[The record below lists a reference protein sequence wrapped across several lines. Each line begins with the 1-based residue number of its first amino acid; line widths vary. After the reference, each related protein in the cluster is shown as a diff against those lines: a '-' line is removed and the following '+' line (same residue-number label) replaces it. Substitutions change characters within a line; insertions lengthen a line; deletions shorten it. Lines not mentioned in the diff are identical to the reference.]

1 MRTWILTITTIALAS
16 AASAAHLPLAE
27 TLPTDQRI
35 AECQKAVAA
44 APGNPAALEDLA
56 AAYLQKM
63 RETTDFSYVNRAEK
77 LVAQALERKPGDLEA
92 LILTNQIELNRHHFK
107 QVVDNTD
114 ALVKT
119 VPGDA
124 RLWGMMGDSLM
135 EIGDYDRAEKAYGEM
150 LRLRPGLSSY
160 NRVAWFRFVTGDPE
174 GAIYA
179 MRLAVHVAGAVPENL
194 AWCLVDLGN
203 MYFKTGKLAEA
214 EANFNAALEVF
225 PHYHPAFAGLGRVE
239 SARHQTAEAIADF
252 GRAQAIVP
260 LPDYEGALRDL
271 YLEQGKTVEAR
282 QQEALLDVVDRLA
295 RANFENTDRN
305 LAIVLADEQRQLGRA
320 LELAQNELNFRRDVY
335 TYDALA
341 WVLYRNG
348 RCADAKEAMTKAMV
362 QHTPE
367 PGFAKHAAA
376 IGACK

>member
-1 MRTWILTITTIALAS
+1 MRAAIVTFALLP
-16 AASAAHLPLAE
+16 AAFAAHL
-27 TLPTDQRI
+27 TNTDRLPTDQRI

-44 APGNPAALEDLA
+44 EPGSPAALEDLA

-63 RETTDFSYVNRAEK
+63 RETTDFSYVDRAEK
-77 LVAQALERKPGDLEA
+77 LVAQALSRQPGDLEA
-92 LILTNQIELNRHHFK
+92 LVLQNQIELNRHHFK
-107 QVVDNTD
+107 QVVDNTRS
-114 ALVKT
+114 LVRT
-119 VPGDA
+119 HSGEP

-135 EIGDYDRAEKAYGEM
+135 EIGDYDAAADAYEQM

-160 NRVAWFRFVTGDPE
+160 NRVAWYRFVTGDPE

-179 MRLAVHVAGAVPENL
+179 MRQAVHAAGAVPENL

-214 EANFNAALEVF
+214 EANFQAALQVF
-225 PHYHPAFAGLGRVE
+225 PHYHPAFAGMGRVQA
-239 SARHQTAEAIADF
+239 ARGQTADAIASYT
-252 GRAQAIVP
+252 RAQSIVP
-260 LPDYEGALRDL
+260 LPDYTGALRDL
-271 YLEQGKTVEAR
+271 YLQQRNTTQAR
-282 QQEALLDVVDRLA
+282 RQEALLDVVDKLA

-305 LAIVLADEQRQLGRA
+305 LAIVLADEQRHLDRA
-320 LELAQNELNFRRDVY
+320 LELARNELNFRRDVY

-348 RCADAKEAMTKAMV
+348 QCAAAKEADQKALA

-367 PGFAKHAAA
+367 PSFTRHAEA
-376 IGACK
+376 ISACQ